1 MIQLFWMEIMSSD
14 VKLQRKVR
22 LKEQTRKIVKEITNF
37 GVTES
42 QKIDIMYLLAMN
54 LENNSTMK
62 EITQFLKKYIDRINN
77 LEEDSSTTNTNI
89 KKILT

>member
-37 GVTES
+37 GATES

>member
-1 MIQLFWMEIMSSD
+1 MSSD

>member
-62 EITQFLKKYIDRINN
+62 EIT
-77 LEEDSSTTNTNI
+77 
-89 KKILT
+89 

>member
-1 MIQLFWMEIMSSD
+1 MSND
-14 VKLQRKVR
+14 IKLQRKVR
-22 LKEQTRKIVKEITNF
+22 LREQTRKIVREITNF

-77 LEEDSSTTNTNI
+77 SEEVSSTTNTNI